1 MNPDRVGPT
10 ERKPSRATLR
20 LRDSKGL
27 HCKPAAMIASRLR
40 AVPDA
45 RVVLLAGGGTANARR
60 PLAILG
66 LRLRCGDSVRVE
78 ANGPGAD
85 RAVQI
90 VRGVIEGGPRSATAV
105 LNEIFAE
112 GPTLPLPHWEA
123 WAKIVEHIDKAEVEG
138 WKGEGGWIN
147 ELMNDLAPWN
157 EQEMA
162 LEGGSDQQEE
172 PLPPGLD
179 DAFVHPDF

>member
-45 RVVLLAGGGTANARR
+45 RVLLLAGGGTANARR
-60 PLAILG
+60 PLAMLG

-105 LNEIFAE
+105 LNEIFSE
-112 GPTLPLPHWEA
+112 GSSLPHWKA
-123 WAKIVEHIDKAEVEG
+123 WAKVVEHIDKAEVEG
-138 WKGEGGWIN
+138 WKSEGGWLS

-162 LEGGSDQQEE
+162 PEWGSDQQEE
-172 PLPPGLD
+172 PPPQGLD
-179 DAFVHPDF
+179 DAFVTPGF